1 MILNQNDR
9 ENIRAW
15 LDTNNYCAMPF
26 THVAV
31 ESNGDIRPCCLGD
44 PLKNQDGSTLSII
57 GKSIKEVIDH
67 PTHVAF
73 RQSFLNNQQHPACHP
88 CWGVYH
94 NDRFSGRH
102 VYSSSAKVAD
112 EVLRIMNGK
121 RPEQK
126 LMWLEI
132 KAGNR
137 CNLACR
143 ICGLWN
149 SAKWLK
155 ETYELKKTR
164 ISDYPTFA
172 KSPELLYNTQSK
184 WIDDVEFWKQ
194 VEGFDDIRIMHFMGG
209 EPLMIDEHFE
219 MLKAVSEKFDASKI
233 YVWYNTNGTITPT
246 PDQEEVLSR
255 YKQVLWSVSIDD
267 FGDKFDY
274 QRKGATWSDVNPT
287 LSYFFGK
294 PNYNSTIDAT
304 ISIYNVYTFV
314 DFIVELDKLGLAN
327 SLQPHYVTT
336 GTGIHN
342 IRTLHPTI
350 KEKIKTKL
358 LCDKEKLKPEHRFH
372 MDDIIRFMMQID
384 AWQEEID
391 RRRKAEILFV
401 DKHRNEN
408 FVKTFPEM
416 AGLLGYE

>member
-1 MILNQNDR
+1 MTLTYNER
-9 ENIRAW
+9 EKIKAW
-15 LDTNNYCAMPF
+15 LDTNNFCAMPF

-44 PLKNQDGSTLSII
+44 PLKNPDGSTLSII

-73 RQSFLNNQQHPACHP
+73 RQSFLDHQQHPACHP

-102 VYSSSAKVAD
+102 VYSSSAKVSD
-112 EVLRIMNGK
+112 EVQRIINGK

-155 ETYELKKTR
+155 ETYELKKSR
-164 ISDYPTFA
+164 SIEYPEFA
-172 KSPELLYNTQSK
+172 KSPEMLYHTQSK
-184 WIDDVEFWKQ
+184 WIDDVEFWQ
-194 VEGFDDIRIMHFMGG
+194 QIEGFDDIRIMHFMGG

-219 MLKAVSEKFDASKI
+219 MLNAVADKFDASKI
-233 YVWYNTNGTITPT
+233 YIWYNTNGTIIPT
-246 PDQEEVLSR
+246 AEQEEILSR
-255 YKQVLWSVSIDD
+255 FKEVLWSISIDD
-267 FGDKFDY
+267 HGDKFNY
-274 QRKGATWSDVNPT
+274 QRKGADWQEVYPQ
-287 LSYFFGK
+287 LSYFYNK
-294 PNYNSTIDAT
+294 LNYNSTIDAT
-304 ISIYNVYTFV
+304 ISIYNIYTFA
-314 DFIVELDKLGLAN
+314 DFIQELDKLGLAD

-336 GTGIHN
+336 GDGIHN
-342 IRTLHPTI
+342 VRTLHPDI

-358 LCDKEKLKPEHRFH
+358 LDDQAQLKPQHRFH
-372 MDDIIRFMMQID
+372 IDDIIRFMMQID
-384 AWQEEID
+384 AWTLEID
-391 RRRKAEILFV
+391 RRRKEEISNV
-401 DKHRNEN
+401 DKFRNEN